1 MLQCVMTKLLK
12 MVTYKIIYT
21 CNNNE
26 QRRIYVESEMGGGN
40 VEAILICKKSQK
52 LKLKNKNIICQVF

>member
-12 MVTYKIIYT
+12 TVTYKIIYT

-26 QRRIYVESEMGGGN
+26 QRRMYVESEMGGGN
-40 VEAILICKKSQK
+40 VEAILICKN
-52 LKLKNKNIICQVF
+52 LKNLN